1 MCFLGRSRHPREK
14 HIENPIFDTAAVT
27 LVLGC

>member
-14 HIENPIFDTAAVT
+14 HIENPVFDTAAVA